1 MKTIVITGSTRGIG
15 LGMAHE
21 FLARGC
27 NVVVSGRSE
36 ESVRRGVQTLTATH
50 PAERI
55 LGQPC
60 DVSDFDQVQGL
71 WDAAVAQFGRVD
83 IWINNAANNTP
94 VQKMVWEQPADVLES
109 VIQTN
114 MLGVIYGSKVA
125 IAGMLAQGDG
135 HLYNMEGLGSGGEV
149 TAGNAMYGTSK
160 AGLRYLTTALIAET
174 KKTPVKVSYLSPGI
188 VTTDLLVQ
196 TIAPGRE
203 AQAERIFNI
212 LADRVETVT
221 PWLVERIMA
230 NDKAGARIAWLTK
243 AKIVMRFMSAPFRK
257 RNVVGDL
264 IRSKA

>member
-1 MKTIVITGSTRGIG
+1 M
-15 LGMAHE
+15 
-21 FLARGC
+21 
-27 NVVVSGRSE
+27 
-36 ESVRRGVQTLTATH
+36 
-50 PAERI
+50 
-55 LGQPC
+55 
-60 DVSDFDQVQGL
+60 SDFDQVQGL
-71 WDAAVAQFGRVD
+71 WDAAAARFGRID

-94 VQKMVWEQPADVLES
+94 VQKFMWEHSADVLES

-125 IAGMLAQGDG
+125 IAGMIAQGSG
-135 HLYNMEGLGSGGEV
+135 FLYNMEGFGSGGEV
-149 TAGNAMYGTSK
+149 SAKNAMYGTSK
-160 AGLRYLTTALIAET
+160 AGLRYLTRVLIMET
-174 KKTPVKVSYLSPGI
+174 KHTPVKVCYLSPGM

-203 AQAERIFNI
+203 TQAERIFNI

-230 NDKAGARIAWLTK
+230 NEKAGARIAWLTQP
-243 AKIVMRFMSAPFRK
+243 KIIMRFMSAPFRK